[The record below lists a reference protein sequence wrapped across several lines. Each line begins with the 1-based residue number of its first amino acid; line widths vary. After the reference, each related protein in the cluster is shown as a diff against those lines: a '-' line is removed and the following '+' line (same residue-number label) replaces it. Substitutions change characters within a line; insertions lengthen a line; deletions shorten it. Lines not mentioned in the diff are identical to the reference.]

1 MELETEIV
9 ETVPAETE
17 QDAPETA
24 PVETEP
30 REASE
35 ETLPAETESE
45 NAETAPAETEQEESS
60 EESET
65 EMESLEGEEIPF
77 YSYMELS
84 ETEEVTEVTDTEAIV
99 QAINQQTEVIH
110 EGFSGLGIGVGLLVG
125 ITLVQGFRLRR
136 I

>member
-30 REASE
+30 GEASE

-45 NAETAPAETEQEESS
+45 NAETAPAETGQ

-77 YSYMELS
+77 YSYMYLESS